1 MSALTA
7 PTERAGDH
15 PPEEQLGAALDRLR
29 RAVDGLEAAMSRE
42 ERQAKSVAALEQELE
57 VLLQDRSKLAHELD
71 QVKARASRL
80 DAAGAEVS
88 GRIDAV
94 MSNLQ
99 SLLVRA

>member
-29 RAVDGLEAAMSRE
+29 RAVDGLEAAMSRG

-57 VLLQDRSKLAHELD
+57 
-71 QVKARASRL
+71 VKARASRL